1 MTETQHLSSYG
12 NRASL
17 SAPQVQSKSFNH
29 IRNGLSNNWL
39 LAYMATK
46 MKGKT
51 PKLWPEVQ
59 AHTVQSTTEG
69 VKNKSRAL
77 CSLFPPGLYSD
88 SIT

>member
-12 NRASL
+12 EQQGFSECP
-17 SAPQVQSKSFNH
+17 SGTEQVLNH
-29 IRNGLSNNWL
+29 DSNGLSDNWL

-59 AHTVQSTTEG
+59 AHTVQTTTEG
-69 VKNKSRAL
+69 GEK
-77 CSLFPPGLYSD
+77 
-88 SIT
+88 